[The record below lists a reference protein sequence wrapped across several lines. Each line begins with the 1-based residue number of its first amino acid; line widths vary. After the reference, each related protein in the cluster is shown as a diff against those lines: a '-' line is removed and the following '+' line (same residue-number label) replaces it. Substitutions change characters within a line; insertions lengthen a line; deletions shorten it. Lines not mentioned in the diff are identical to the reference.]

1 VGGPWQGESRSFPT
15 ADEGADTVPT
25 NLNPYLNFRNSARAA
40 LEFYG
45 GVLGAEPTISTF
57 GEFGMSQDPADADLI
72 MHGQITSPSGLVL
85 MAADTPSHME
95 VADTSNISVSLSGED
110 LEELTGYWEKLSD
123 GATIT
128 VPLEPAPWGDTFGM
142 LVDKFGVSW
151 MVNIL
156 GAQG

>member
-1 VGGPWQGESRSFPT
+1 M
-15 ADEGADTVPT
+15 PT

-57 GEFGMSQDPADADLI
+57 GEYGMSQDPADADLV

-110 LEELTGYWEKLSD
+110 LGELTGYWERLSD
-123 GATIT
+123 GGTVT

-151 MVNIL
+151 MVNVL
-156 GAQG
+156 GAQS